1 MTEKMLARV
10 AVSSVP
16 YAADRLYTYLVP
28 DELIGSAEAGKRV
41 TIPFGR
47 GNRLVE
53 GFLLEVGR
61 EAATSPLKP
70 IDALLDDAPLL
81 DAKDIRLVR
90 WMKARYFCTYYD
102 AIKTILPG
110 GVWLRYRELWHVN
123 GEISAEDALSSV
135 APDSLEEMLLRA
147 MLSAKEIERTA
158 LDELGGEK
166 TAKALHSLEA
176 CGLAVRETKLRQRL
190 QDKSVRMVSL
200 CVSAEDAL
208 AAVESKRRSAPVR
221 YAVVELL
228 SREGCLSSSE
238 ISYYTGATMQTLRGL
253 QKAGLV
259 EFSEQEVLRVSR
271 YDDAPARE
279 DIVLNGEQQ
288 AAFDGLCT
296 LLGREGGSAALLH
309 GVTASG
315 KTQVYIRLIE
325 EALTRGKTAMLL
337 VPEIALTPQM
347 LRRFT
352 AQFGS
357 DVAMLHSALP
367 LTERYDQWKRIRRGE
382 VRVVLGTRSAVFAPL
397 QNLGLIILDEEQE
410 TSYQS
415 ENPPRYHARDV
426 AQFRCAQN
434 DALLLL
440 VPEIALTPQMLRRF
454 TAQFGSDVAM
464 LHSALPLTERYDQW
478 KRIRRGEVRV
488 VLGTRSAVFAPLQN
502 LGLIILDEEQETSY
516 QSENPPRYHAR
527 DVAQFRCA
535 QNDALLLL
543 GSATP
548 TIETAYAAKNGRY
561 QVFSLH
567 KRFNDLPLPKVLIA
581 DMKDELRQGN
591 ETSIGHALRA
601 ELEKNIERGE
611 QSILFLNRR
620 GSARMLLCGECGYVP
635 QCPRCS
641 VPMTYHS
648 ANERLMCHYCGHSE
662 AVVDKCSECG
672 GLMKRVGSGT
682 QKVEQELFDL
692 FPKTKVLRMDA
703 DTVGAS
709 RGHEALLREFEEK
722 NIPIL
727 LGTQMVA
734 KGLDFENVTLVGVL
748 DADLSLYAQNYHAA
762 ERTYSLLAQVVGRAG
777 RGERPGRAV
786 IQTYHPENEVIQ
798 AAAKQDYETF
808 YQNELRMRSLR
819 RYPPFADLFT
829 LTVSGLDE
837 LRVIAAARALCD
849 ALRYASSQPPLSG
862 LDVEVLGPAGAPVVK
877 VNNRYRYCV
886 YLCGKGGSVLRRTV
900 SEYLLAFY
908 ARKENRGLDIFA
920 DCNALQ

>member
-1 MTEKMLARV
+1 MSLA
-10 AVSSVP
+10 
-16 YAADRLYTYLVP
+16 
-28 DELIGSAEAGKRV
+28 
-41 TIPFGR
+41 
-47 GNRLVE
+47 
-53 GFLLEVGR
+53 
-61 EAATSPLKP
+61 
-70 IDALLDDAPLL
+70 
-81 DAKDIRLVR
+81 AK
-90 WMKARYFCTYYD
+90 
-102 AIKTILPG
+102 
-110 GVWLRYRELWHVN
+110 
-123 GEISAEDALSSV
+123 
-135 APDSLEEMLLRA
+135 
-147 MLSAKEIERTA
+147 
-158 LDELGGEK
+158 K
-166 TAKALHSLEA
+166 TAKALRSLEA

-208 AAVESKRRSAPVR
+208 AAVEPKRRSAPVR

-253 QKAGLV
+253 KKAGLV
-259 EFSEQEVLRVSR
+259 EFSEREVLRVSR
-271 YDDAPARE
+271 YDDAPARK

-440 VPEIALTPQMLRRF
+440 
-454 TAQFGSDVAM
+454 
-464 LHSALPLTERYDQW
+464 
-478 KRIRRGEVRV
+478 
-488 VLGTRSAVFAPLQN
+488 
-502 LGLIILDEEQETSY
+502 
-516 QSENPPRYHAR
+516 
-527 DVAQFRCA
+527 
-535 QNDALLLL
+535 

-548 TIETAYAAKNGRY
+548 TIETAYAAKNSRY

-601 ELEKNIERGE
+601 ELEKKYRT
-611 QSILFLNRR
+611 RR
-620 GSARMLLCGECGYVP
+620 AEHSVSQPARQRADAAVRRVRLRAAVSAVQRADDVP
-635 QCPRCS
+635 FRQRTAD
-641 VPMTYHS
+641 VP
-648 ANERLMCHYCGHSE
+648 
-662 AVVDKCSECG
+662 
-672 GLMKRVGSGT
+672 
-682 QKVEQELFDL
+682 
-692 FPKTKVLRMDA
+692 
-703 DTVGAS
+703 
-709 RGHEALLREFEEK
+709 LLRA
-722 NIPIL
+722 L
-727 LGTQMVA
+727 RSRSGQVQRVRGTDEA
-734 KGLDFENVTLVGVL
+734 RRLR
-748 DADLSLYAQNYHAA
+748 HA
-762 ERTYSLLAQVVGRAG
+762 EGRAG
-777 RGERPGRAV
+777 
-786 IQTYHPENEVIQ
+786 
-798 AAAKQDYETF
+798 
-808 YQNELRMRSLR
+808 
-819 RYPPFADLFT
+819 
-829 LTVSGLDE
+829 
-837 LRVIAAARALCD
+837 
-849 ALRYASSQPPLSG
+849 
-862 LDVEVLGPAGAPVVK
+862 
-877 VNNRYRYCV
+877 
-886 YLCGKGGSVLRRTV
+886 
-900 SEYLLAFY
+900 AF
-908 ARKENRGLDIFA
+908 
-920 DCNALQ
+920 